1 MPDKTVYIP
10 DGAKKPSIPNMPVS
24 VSVAAVP
31 TTTTTT
37 KTAVLFTMDS
47 MASYEADSKKGG
59 ASGEIMIRRCL
70 MAAFKALG
78 VQLVVISSD
87 ADFNRVDGSKFD
99 IIILDPWTWAAP
111 GWLPKANIRGQEHKT
126 YILDFFGSPKMKNGY
141 LIAPDRILT
150 AFGSPW
156 NTALGYFLNPTEFAD
171 VNAKAVTR
179 GDQGVIWGKDP
190 KHFNKLGTMLKQVAD
205 EVPLMAT
212 ARKKVFEHSSIHWLG
227 HQTRSSWLLLLAQSH
242 FLLGMGN
249 PLLGPS
255 AIDAVACGAVYINP
269 MYGHPV
275 RETFKSQHDYALD
288 KIGEPR
294 VCSYMEGDAKGAL
307 ACVRKAMD
315 PKRRAQVDIPEW
327 FQWENYVTRVQDIFK
342 L

>member
-1 MPDKTVYIP
+1 
-10 DGAKKPSIPNMPVS
+10 MPVS